1 MKKLLKFG
9 ATWCG
14 PCKALSNS
22 LSYANLGD
30 VELIE
35 LDIDEDFEIAQKNN
49 IRGVPTLIL
58 VEDDIELKR
67 KSGVMMADEIEEFIN
82 G

>member
-14 PCKALSNS
+14 PCKSLSNS
-22 LSYANLGD
+22 LKYANLGD

-35 LDIDEDFEIAQKNN
+35 FDIDDDFEIAQQNN

-58 VEDDIELKR
+58 VEDDVELKR